1 MNIKKL
7 FRNKKAV
14 SSAIATVFLIGIAL
28 TAVGI
33 LYGSMDIAF
42 DSRVDEAGVI
52 TA

>member
-14 SSAIATVFLIGIAL
+14 SSAIATVFLIGIAI

-33 LYGSMDIAF
+33 LYGSMDLSF
-42 DSRVDEAGVI
+42 N
-52 TA
+52 